1 MNDTTDPKLCSWV
14 ESANEKG
21 TDFPIQNLPF
31 GVFRRAGE
39 NEVPRVGTAIGDWIL
54 DIPAGADKALF
65 RDEVAPAVE
74 ACRAQFLNPLMGLGR
89 AAQSALRRDLSAMLN
104 ADSREYHNRRLEVE
118 ACLVPRSGAEL
129 FLPAYIGDFTGFHG
143 SKHHASD
150 LGGMLGRK
158 EALAPNYKH
167 IPVAYHG
174 RASTVVTSGRP
185 VQRPMGQIEEGD
197 SNIPEFAPST
207 QLDYELELGMYIGQ
221 GNVMGSPIPI
231 DSALDHIFGFCL
243 VNDWSA
249 RDIHLWEGQPLGPF
263 LSKSFIT
270 SVSPWI
276 VTIDALEPF
285 RTAPVSRQRSDP
297 DPPSYLDS
305 SADKK
310 RGGFDIY
317 LEVFLSSQRMR
328 EENLPPVR
336 LSSVNFKEMYWTF
349 AQMAA
354 HHTSNGCSLRP
365 GDLLASGTVSGGGRD
380 AQGSLLGLT
389 TRRAGPVQLPTE
401 ESRMFLEDGDEV
413 ILQGYCQGSGKT
425 RIGFGECRGMVI
437 PADEITDNR

>member
-1 MNDTTDPKLCSWV
+1 MTNTTDQKLRSWV
-14 ESANEKG
+14 ESANEKD

-39 NEVPRVGTAIGDWIL
+39 NEAPRVGTAIGDWIL
-54 DIPAGADKALF
+54 DIPAAADKGLC
-65 RDEVAPAVE
+65 RDEVRPAVE
-74 ACRAQFLNPLMGLGR
+74 ACRAQFMNPLMGLGR
-89 AAQSALRRDLSAMLN
+89 VAQAALRQNLSDILS
-104 ADSREYHNRRLEVE
+104 ADSREYHNARLDIE

-143 SKHHASD
+143 SQHHASD
-150 LGGMLGRK
+150 LGVMLGRK

-167 IPVAYHG
+167 TPVAYHG
-174 RASTVVTSGRP
+174 RASTIVTSGRP
-185 VQRPMGQIEEGD
+185 VLRPMGQIEEGD
-197 SNIPEFAPST
+197 SGIPEFTSST
-207 QLDYELELGMYIGQ
+207 RLDFELELGLYIGQ
-221 GNVMGSPIPI
+221 GNVMGSSIPI
-231 DSALDHIFGFCL
+231 DSAADYMFGFSL

-263 LSKSFIT
+263 LSKSFTT

-285 RTAPVSRQRSDP
+285 RTAPGSRQRSDP

-305 SADKK
+305 RADKK
-310 RGGFDIY
+310 LGGFDIY
-317 LEVFLSSQRMR
+317 LEVFLTSQRMR
-328 EENLPPVR
+328 EENLPPAR

-349 AQMAA
+349 AQMVT

-380 AQGSLLGLT
+380 TQGSLLGLV
-389 TRRAGPVQLPTE
+389 TRRAGPVRLPTE
-401 ESRMFLEDGDEV
+401 ETRMFLEDGDEV
-413 ILQGYCQGSGKT
+413 ILRGYCQGSGKT
-425 RIGFGECRGMVI
+425 RIGFGECRSMVI
-437 PADEITDNR
+437 PATEITDNQ

>member
-14 ESANEKG
+14 ESANEKD
-21 TDFPIQNLPF
+21 TDFPVQNLPL

-39 NEVPRVGTAIGDWIL
+39 NESPRLGTAIGDWIL
-54 DIPAGADKALF
+54 DIPAAADKGLF
-65 RDEVAPAVE
+65 RDEVRPAVE
-74 ACRAQFLNPLMGLGR
+74 ACRAQFMNPLMGLGR
-89 AAQSALRRDLSAMLN
+89 AAQSALRQNLSDILRAG
-104 ADSREYHNRRLEVE
+104 SREYHNARMDIE
-118 ACLVPRSGAEL
+118 ACLVPQSGAEL

-150 LGGMLGRK
+150 LGVMLGRK
-158 EALAPNYKH
+158 EALTPNYKH

-185 VQRPMGQIEEGD
+185 VLRPMGQIEEGD
-197 SNIPEFAPST
+197 SGIPEYTSSAR
-207 QLDYELELGMYIGQ
+207 LDYELELGVYIGE
-221 GNVMGSPIPI
+221 GNLMGSPIPI
-231 DSALDHIFGFCL
+231 DSADDHIFGFCL

-263 LSKSFIT
+263 LSKNFTT

-305 SADKK
+305 RADKK

-317 LEVFLSSQRMR
+317 LEVFLTSQRMR
-328 EENLPPVR
+328 EDNLPPVR
-336 LSSVNFKEMYWTF
+336 LSSVNFKEMYWTV
-349 AQMAA
+349 AQMVA
-354 HHTSNGCSLRP
+354 HHTCNGCSLRP

-380 AQGSLLGLT
+380 TQGSLLGLV
-389 TRRAGPVQLPTE
+389 TRRAGAVRLPTE

-413 ILQGYCQGSGKT
+413 ILRGYCQRSGKT
-425 RIGFGECRGMVI
+425 RIGFGECRSMVI
-437 PADEITDNR
+437 PAAGLGDQR